1 MADAQFPPADTTDP
15 VSETNGAR
23 MDQDVQ
29 MKEEPYSEPSAHPF
43 QSTIA
48 TFSSMQH
55 QPTTPTTST
64 TPAAR
69 PSPAPQSFPPLP
81 PKDPSAHGAPTRI
94 YLNQKVTPYL
104 LEGMKYLAVYEPDK
118 PLKWL
123 AEFLEQKSRE
133 VEEAG

>member
-1 MADAQFPPADTTDP
+1 MADAAFPSIDVTPVAD
-15 VSETNGAR
+15 SNGAQ

-29 MKEEPYSEPSAHPF
+29 MKEEPYPEPSVQPV
-43 QSTIA
+43 QGTIA
-48 TFSSMQH
+48 ALPPMQH
-55 QPTTPTTST
+55 QSTTPTTAM

-69 PSPAPQSFPPLP
+69 PSPAPQSLPPLP

>member
-1 MADAQFPPADTTDP
+1 MADAPLPSIDATP
-15 VSETNGAR
+15 VPDTNGAH
-23 MDQDVQ
+23 MDPDVQ
-29 MKEEPYSEPSAHPF
+29 MKEEPYSEPSVQPVQGTTAPF
-43 QSTIA
+43 LP
-48 TFSSMQH
+48 MQH
-55 QPTTPTTST
+55 QSTTSTAPT

-81 PKDPSAHGAPTRI
+81 PKDPSAHGAPTRV

-104 LEGMKYLAVYEPDK
+104 LEGMKHLAVYEPDK

>member
-1 MADAQFPPADTTDP
+1 
-15 VSETNGAR
+15 
-23 MDQDVQ
+23 
-29 MKEEPYSEPSAHPF
+29 
-43 QSTIA
+43 
-48 TFSSMQH
+48 MQH
-55 QPTTPTTST
+55 QSTTPTTSI

-69 PSPAPQSFPPLP
+69 PSPAPQSLPPLP
-81 PKDPSAHGAPTRI
+81 PKDPSAHGAPTRV

-104 LEGMKYLAVYEPDK
+104 LEGMKYLAIYEPDK